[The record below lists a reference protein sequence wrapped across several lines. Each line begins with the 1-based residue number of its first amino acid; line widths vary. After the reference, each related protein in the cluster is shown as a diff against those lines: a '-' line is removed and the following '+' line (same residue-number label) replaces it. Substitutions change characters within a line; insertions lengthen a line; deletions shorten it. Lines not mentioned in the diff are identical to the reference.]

1 MKSLPA
7 NITPARAAEIIP
19 AAQSAFRDARSAREL
34 LWSVHCSM
42 QTTASGNAYE
52 AAQVAE
58 TEALAFVKS
67 LTAKADEKAYQNA

>member
-1 MKSLPA
+1 MKSLPPA
-7 NITPARAAEIIP
+7 ITPARAAEIIP

-42 QTTASGNAYE
+42 QTMASGNAYE

-58 TEALAFVKS
+58 AEALAFVKA
-67 LTAKADEKAYQNA
+67 LAEKANEKAYQNA